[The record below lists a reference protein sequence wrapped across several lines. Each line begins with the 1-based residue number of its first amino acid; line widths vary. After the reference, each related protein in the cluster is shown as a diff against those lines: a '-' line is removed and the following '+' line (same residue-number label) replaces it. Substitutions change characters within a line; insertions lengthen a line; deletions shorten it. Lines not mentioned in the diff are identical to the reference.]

1 MAYDYMKAMLD
12 DIREYI
18 DSEINLT
25 DWAGDADGLYEHLY
39 DTLWADDSVTG
50 NGSGSYTFN
59 RYQAEE
65 NLCHNLDIL
74 AEVISEFGCSWDIL
88 EDPEAADV
96 SIRCYLLGQA
106 LAEVL
111 EEYDI
116 EELEDDIS
124 IDACEVA

>member
-1 MAYDYMKAMLD
+1 MYDYMRAITD
-12 DIREYI
+12 DIREHI
-18 DSEINLT
+18 DNEINLT

-39 DTLWADDSVTG
+39 DTLWVDDCVTG
-50 NGSGSYTFN
+50 NGSGSYTFD

-106 LAEVL
+106 LTEVL
-111 EEYDI
+111 DEYNL
-116 EELEDDIS
+116 EELDDDAL
-124 IDACEVA
+124 IDAYEVA